1 MESIFFIRLYKLK
14 PQDFE
19 SIIENIKEE
28 MRMKLPSSSATNLN
42 KENLTH
48 MITMN
53 DFTKKEIDNML
64 ELMALLKDARRVNAI
79 PQLFKNK
86 TVAMIFEAGST
97 RTRVSFETAATLLGG
112 HAIFLSRRDIHLG
125 EKESVEDTAR
135 VLSRMC
141 DIIVARTNSGETTK
155 ALAAISTV
163 PVINALDCVY
173 HPTQMLADL
182 FTIKEHL
189 PKGKKMTDLTL
200 AFMGDATDVCRSLLL
215 TCTKYGMNF
224 KQIGPKKYHME
235 KEWLELADRNCAE
248 TGATYEL
255 TEDVSKVSECNII
268 YGDSFYWTT
277 QLDEKDERLAIFMPD
292 YVITEELMNRAAPDA
307 ILMHCLPANDKEEVT
322 REALE
327 GDRSVAFDQ
336 AENRLTAQ
344 MAILVYF
351 THKYD
356 IKPSQERL
364 KYHRDRINS
373 LLKKL

>member
-1 MESIFFIRLYKLK
+1 
-14 PQDFE
+14 
-19 SIIENIKEE
+19 
-28 MRMKLPSSSATNLN
+28 MKLPSSSATNLN
-42 KENLTH
+42 KKNLKH
-48 MITMN
+48 MITLN
-53 DFTKKEIDNML
+53 DFTKKEIDDML
-64 ELMALLKDARRVNAI
+64 ELMSLLKDARKDNAI

-112 HAIFLSRRDIHLG
+112 HAIFLSQRDIHLG
-125 EKESVEDTAR
+125 EKESIEDTAR

-155 ALAAISTV
+155 ALAKVSTV
-163 PVINALDCVY
+163 PVINGLDCVY

-182 FTIKEHL
+182 FTIKEHMQ
-189 PKGKKMTDLTL
+189 GKDPSDITL

-215 TCTKYGMNF
+215 TCTKYGINF

-235 KEWLELADRNCAE
+235 EKWLKLADKNCVE
-248 TGATYEL
+248 SGATYEI
-255 TEDVSKVSECNII
+255 TEDISKVSECNII

-277 QLDEKDERLAIFMPD
+277 QLDEKEERLAVFMPD
-292 YVITEELMNRAAPDA
+292 YVITKELLDSAAPDA
-307 ILMHCLPANDKEEVT
+307 ILMHCLPANDKEEIT

-327 GDRSVAFDQ
+327 GERSVVFDQ

-356 IKPSQERL
+356 IKPVQETL
-364 KYHRDRINS
+364 NYHKYKIYS
-373 LLKKL
+373 LLKRI